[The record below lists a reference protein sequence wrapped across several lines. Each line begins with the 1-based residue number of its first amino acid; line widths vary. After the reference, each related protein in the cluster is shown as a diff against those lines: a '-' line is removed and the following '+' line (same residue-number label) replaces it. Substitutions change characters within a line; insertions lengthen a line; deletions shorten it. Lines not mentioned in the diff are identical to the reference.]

1 MTPSD
6 EEIYRRQKAGL
17 LWLVAYLATTA
28 LIVWAVYSLRARAM
42 ESLSTPEARRAAWDE
57 RRSSAAAEPPAAG
70 GVARAPPTSPEPPGL
85 VLMRDHFGV
94 MLAAAIVSGSVLFG
108 VLMIF
113 IRGPFSSPDRPAP
126 E

>member
-28 LIVWAVYSLRARAM
+28 LIVWAVYWLRARAM
-42 ESLSTPEARRAAWDE
+42 ESLSTPEARAEWEQWRQ
-57 RRSSAAAEPPAAG
+57 AAAEPPAPG
-70 GVARAPPTSPEPPGL
+70 GVARKAPTSPEPPGL

-113 IRGPFSSPDRPAP
+113 IRGAVSSRRPPP